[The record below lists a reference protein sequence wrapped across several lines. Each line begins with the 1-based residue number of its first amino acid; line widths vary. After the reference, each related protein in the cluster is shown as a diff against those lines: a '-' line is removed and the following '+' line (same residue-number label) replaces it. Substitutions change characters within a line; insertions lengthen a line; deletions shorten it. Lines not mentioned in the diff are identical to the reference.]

1 MSNHEASTSSA
12 EIFGSNR
19 MWGLKEIPLPDPV
32 SWVPQT
38 VGWYIFA
45 IIFLAVL
52 AWYLQR
58 LWLRYQRNAYRR
70 KGLEMLSAMLADP
83 ASASSLP
90 FLLRK
95 SALAA
100 AKRENVAGLRG
111 REWIAW
117 LNDCAGT
124 PLFDEADGAALD
136 RLAYCGDGYPPLD
149 KDHIRHLIEASQ
161 IWMRSHRA
169 AI

>member
-1 MSNHEASTSSA
+1 MSNHEASSA

-32 SWVPQT
+32 SWAPQT

-45 IIFLAVL
+45 VLSLAIL
-52 AWYLQR
+52 AWYLR
-58 LWLRYQRNAYRR
+58 NLWLRYQRNAYRR
-70 KGLEMLSAMLADP
+70 EGLEMLVSMLADP
-83 ASASSLP
+83 TAASTLP

-117 LNDCAGT
+117 LNDCVGT

-136 RLAYCGDGYPPLD
+136 QLAYCRDGSPPLD
-149 KDHIRHLIEASQ
+149 KDHIRHLVEASQ
-161 IWMRSHRA
+161 IWMRSHSA
-169 AI
+169 AV